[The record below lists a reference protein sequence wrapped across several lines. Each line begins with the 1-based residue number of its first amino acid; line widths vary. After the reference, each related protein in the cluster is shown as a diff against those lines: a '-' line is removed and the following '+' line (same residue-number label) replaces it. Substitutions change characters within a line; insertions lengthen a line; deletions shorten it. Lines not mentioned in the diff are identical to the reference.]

1 VSNPTSTLYDEAVA
15 VAVKVSRI
23 EDEADTLLDDVAALV
38 AELSEVGMPAETR
51 DLLNA
56 VKGRVTDIAR
66 DFTKALGDAE
76 DLTYGL
82 DDLQHD
88 ADVREDFARMALDV
102 ERGIADPSELR
113 ALVAS
118 LTPNYVL

>member
-66 DFTKALGDAE
+66 D
-76 DLTYGL
+76 
-82 DDLQHD
+82 
-88 ADVREDFARMALDV
+88 
-102 ERGIADPSELR
+102 
-113 ALVAS
+113 
-118 LTPNYVL
+118 PNYVL